1 MFILLMFVNRP
12 GFVNLEANVTGHF
25 LRVGILLML
34 GQISLAARGIAAE
47 ITGVHN
53 AQMLALDV
61 MLQRVGPRCGEVT
74 VITWDS
80 FLARLVPVDPMSSKL
95 FGRQRFI
102 FTVLTGQLLGAVSGL
117 GMLVQL
123 KLGLGLER
131 ALFTEYF
138 RVGFVHLSMVGM
150 IFL

>member
-1 MFILLMFVNRP
+1 M
-12 GFVNLEANVTGHF
+12 
-25 LRVGILLML
+25 
-34 GQISLAARGIAAE
+34 
-47 ITGVHN
+47 
-53 AQMLALDV
+53 
-61 MLQRVGPRCGEVT
+61 
-74 VITWDS
+74 ITWDS

-102 FTVLTGQLLGAVSGL
+102 LTVLTGQLLGAVSGL

-131 ALFTEYF
+131 ALLTEYF